1 MNTKKVK
8 QPYGSYQVLVVRIG
22 QSNHNI
28 PLSQS
33 LIQNKA
39 LTSNLHLTSKYKS
52 KQQVLMQDLQQVIQ
66 KI

>member
-8 QPYGSYQVLVVRIG
+8 QPYGSISFVVRIG